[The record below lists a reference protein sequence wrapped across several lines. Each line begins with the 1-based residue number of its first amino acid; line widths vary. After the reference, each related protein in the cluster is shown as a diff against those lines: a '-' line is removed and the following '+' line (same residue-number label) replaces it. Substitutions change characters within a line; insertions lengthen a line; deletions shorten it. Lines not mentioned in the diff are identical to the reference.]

1 MEEKQQAAEAKD
13 DVKENT
19 TDNLAAKSDQET
31 VESEKQPEA
40 EVNPEQRL
48 IEELAAANDKYLR
61 LYAEFDNYKR
71 RTAKERI
78 ELMQTAGREIIA
90 NLLPVLDDFE
100 RALKAF
106 ETTTELEP
114 LKEGVALV
122 SQKLKNILT
131 QQGLQE
137 MEDSTGKP
145 FDDEFQEAITNVP
158 APNDELKG
166 KVIDQIQKGY
176 LLNGKVL
183 RYAKVVVGS

>member
-48 IEELAAANDKYLR
+48 TEELAAANDKYLR

-106 ETTTELEP
+106 ETTTELAP